1 MDYSLKIHEELAQ
14 LQTLEKQQ
22 TKAQLRDYVRFLR
35 VLKSGDCTTQAQA
48 AQQVNLSLRQAQR
61 LWQAYQTQGLASL
74 LTARKATYFGKL
86 STTQIS
92 HLRRFLLD
100 DQAQTLAD
108 IQAYLKGSLGV
119 EYTIGGVFDLCKRLK
134 IKAKTGRPV
143 HAHQAPGAREAY
155 KKSFPT

>member
-1 MDYSLKIHEELAQ
+1 MDYSLKISEELTQ

-22 TKAQLRDYVRFLR
+22 TKAHLRDYVRFLR
-35 VLKSGDCTTQAQA
+35 LLKSGHCTTQTQA
-48 AQQVNLSLRQAQR
+48 AQQINLSLRQAQR
-61 LWQAYQTQGLASL
+61 LWQAYQKQGLASL
-74 LTARKATYFGKL
+74 LQPRKATYFGKL

-108 IQAYLKGSLGV
+108 VQAYLAGSLGV
-119 EYTIGGVFDLCKRLK
+119 EYTIGGVFDLCNRLK

-143 HAHQAPGAREAY
+143 HAHQAPGAVETY
-155 KKSFPT
+155 KKSLPT

>member
-1 MDYSLKIHEELAQ
+1 MDYSLKISEELTQ

-22 TKAQLRDYVRFLR
+22 TKAHLRDYVRFLR
-35 VLKSGDCTTQAQA
+35 LLKSGHCTTQAQA
-48 AQQVNLSLRQAQR
+48 AQQINLSLRQAQR
-61 LWQAYQTQGLASL
+61 LWQAYQKQGLAAL
-74 LTARKATYFGKL
+74 LRPRKATYFGKL

-108 IQAYLKGSLGV
+108 IQAYLAGRLGV
-119 EYTIGGVFDLCKRLK
+119 EYTIGGVFDLCNRLK

-143 HAHQAPGAREAY
+143 HAHQAPGAVEAY
-155 KKSFPT
+155 KKNLPT